1 MAVFFPLGFLHVCT
15 DITEF
20 STSLLIRDSLKRAR
34 IEMSHLSSYPATTVE
49 AFAEDL
55 EATPFCGSFH
65 TCQYGWPNSK
75 SAHFEW
81 GTSTSKVN

>member
-20 STSLLIRDSLKRAR
+20 STSLLIRDSSKRAR
-34 IEMSHLSSYPATTVE
+34 IEMSHLSNHPATTVE

-55 EATPFCGSFH
+55 EATPFCEYFH
-65 TCQYGWPNSK
+65 TS
-75 SAHFEW
+75 
-81 GTSTSKVN
+81 